1 MNLFIW
7 KVSAFSNIIFNDLH
21 FILLYCQYWSL
32 HVFLQNDT
40 ESRYIA
46 EDSDS
51 FPMAGW
57 TESDRRA
64 AAHWTLSAPLY

>member
-1 MNLFIW
+1 M
-7 KVSAFSNIIFNDLH
+7 
-21 FILLYCQYWSL
+21 
-32 HVFLQNDT
+32 FLQNDT